1 MFFDPYQNLSALQQN
16 LDSFLRSDWL
26 QSSVSAGG
34 AFPPINV
41 FRKGDDFMIIAELPG
56 VESSNI
62 DIQVKKNAIRISG
75 TKRVE
80 YEKNASIHRRERLS
94 GRFDRTIAMPVEID
108 ADKVKAECKNGI
120 LGVLLPRAEQ
130 DKPKSIKISVS

>member
-1 MFFDPYQNLSALQQN
+1 MFFDPYQNLSALQQS
-16 LDSFLRSDWL
+16 LDSFLQSNWL

-62 DIQVKKNAIRISG
+62 DVQVKKNAIRISG

-80 YEKNASIHRRERLS
+80 YDKSASIHRRERLS
-94 GRFDRTIAMPVEID
+94 GRFDRTIALPVEID
-108 ADKVKAECKNGI
+108 ADQVKAECRNGI

>member
-1 MFFDPYQNLSALQQN
+1 MFFDPYQNLSALQQS

-108 ADKVKAECKNGI
+108 ADQVKAECRNGI

>member
-1 MFFDPYQNLSALQQN
+1 MFLDPYANLSALQQS

-56 VESSNI
+56 VESSSV
-62 DIQVKKNAIRISG
+62 DIQVKKNAVRISG

-80 YEKNASIHRRERLS
+80 YDKGVSIHRRERPV
-94 GRFDRTIAMPVEID
+94 GRFDRTIALPVEID
-108 ADKVKAECKNGI
+108 ADKVKAECRNGI
-120 LGVLLPRAEQ
+120 LGLLLPRAER